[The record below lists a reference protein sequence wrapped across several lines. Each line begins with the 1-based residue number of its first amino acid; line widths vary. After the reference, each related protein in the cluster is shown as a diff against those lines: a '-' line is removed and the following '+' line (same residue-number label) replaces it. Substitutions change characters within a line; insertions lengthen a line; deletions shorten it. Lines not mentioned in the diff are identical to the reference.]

1 MNVTNDKN
9 VITLAHEVPSHGK
22 KTQHHPPAGP
32 NMPQPTQQIPPK
44 STIIKT
50 DKPRPH
56 ICLTCTRSF
65 ARLEHLK
72 RHERSHTKEKP
83 FQCPVCERCFAR
95 RDLLLRH
102 KQKLH
107 ASFPETP
114 KVRATAKRKSVSAK
128 AGSKAVAAA
137 VASGAPQT
145 ATKQTTLPPNPA
157 PVTTNTNNGVNNH
170 ASNRAPSDISSSISP
185 ATNGNPNDFVSIP
198 FNFFCIFSL
207 SLLQQ
212 TFSSHCRI
220 LLSGPTPPHLQFML
234 LTLFSLNLVMR
245 FPFLMQ
251 AAALPTPP

>member
-1 MNVTNDKN
+1 MNVTNDN
-9 VITLAHEVPSHGK
+9 NIITLAHAVPSHGK

-128 AGSKAVAAA
+128 GGSKGVAAS
-137 VASGAPQT
+137 ASGTPQP
-145 ATKQTTLPPNPA
+145 ATKQTALPPNPA
-157 PVTTNTNNGVNNH
+157 PTNTNNGVN
-170 ASNRAPSDISSSISP
+170 RPPSDISSSLSP
-185 ATNGNPNDFVSIP
+185 ATSANPNDFVSIP
-198 FNFFCIFSL
+198 FFFFFFSFWHFYL
-207 SLLQQ
+207 SLLGQ
-212 TFSSHCRI
+212 TFSSRSRI
-220 LLSGPTPPHLQFML
+220 LLSGSTPPYLNYV
-234 LTLFSLNLVMR
+234 TNLV
-245 FPFLMQ
+245 
-251 AAALPTPP
+251 

>member
-1 MNVTNDKN
+1 MNVTTDKN

-128 AGSKAVAAA
+128 AGTKGATGSTAASSAPSTVAK
-137 VASGAPQT
+137 QT
-145 ATKQTTLPPNPA
+145 ALPSNPSSIANNTKNNNNNSMNNNALKKIPDEFSASIPPAN
-157 PVTTNTNNGVNNH
+157 NNNGNNFV
-170 ASNRAPSDISSSISP
+170 SSIIHQLSW
-185 ATNGNPNDFVSIP
+185 GKL
-198 FNFFCIFSL
+198 FFFFFYHTADLFCY
-207 SLLQQ
+207 
-212 TFSSHCRI
+212 
-220 LLSGPTPPHLQFML
+220 PVEPHYM
-234 LTLFSLNLVMR
+234 
-245 FPFLMQ
+245 
-251 AAALPTPP
+251 